1 MRRAKKIV
9 QKLQKEHTLVHQA
22 DGSVKCTC
30 GMLWSAE
37 AWARHKDA
45 YAKRFGENVCPRL
58 ACEKGETLK
67 FSYPSTPLP
76 RGGKKVA

>member
-22 DGSVKCTC
+22 DG
-30 GMLWSAE
+30 
-37 AWARHKDA
+37 
-45 YAKRFGENVCPRL
+45 NVCPRL